1 MKLIEELCI
10 FKNAS
15 KLAYWLNLFFFYPN
29 LLRALSPVVGAI
41 KEKWLYVPLSGSRV
55 VFGRQKE
62 PNEAF
67 IGFILMKS
75 ILVLFLSHPHHN
87 FWDRRPLEESQ
98 THFQKNLNCE
108 FFLSQW
114 LLCFVIIPV
123 NQWSVSSLHFYLRK
137 RRKLTVL
144 DFKHLPSKQLKASI
158 RRFSASVQAKWRH
171 AGGVNE
177 YDIVGIV

>member
-1 MKLIEELCI
+1 MPQRCWHCLLSAPNDYKRDCLQANITFFFWLRSVGSWSIELSNSERRGISRSFVYGRMKLIEELCI
-10 FKNAS
+10 FK
-15 KLAYWLNLFFFYPN
+15 KCFKIGFWLNLFFFYPN

-98 THFQKNLNCE
+98 THFQNNLNCE
-108 FFLSQW
+108 FFLS
-114 LLCFVIIPV
+114 
-123 NQWSVSSLHFYLRK
+123 
-137 RRKLTVL
+137 
-144 DFKHLPSKQLKASI
+144 
-158 RRFSASVQAKWRH
+158 
-171 AGGVNE
+171 
-177 YDIVGIV
+177 

>member
-10 FKNAS
+10 FK
-15 KLAYWLNLFFFYPN
+15 KCFKIG
-29 LLRALSPVVGAI
+29 LLTES
-41 KEKWLYVPLSGSRV
+41 
-55 VFGRQKE
+55 
-62 PNEAF
+62 
-67 IGFILMKS
+67 
-75 ILVLFLSHPHHN
+75 VLFLSKSPEGPVTSRRCYQRKMTLCPS
-87 FWDRRPLEESQ
+87 FWFSCRLRSPERAEWSFHWL
-98 THFQKNLNCE
+98 HFDEKYFGSIFIPSNCE

>member
-1 MKLIEELCI
+1 MLQNWLIDWICSFFIQISWGPCHQSSVLSKKNDFMSLFLVLESSSVARKSRMKLSL
-10 FKNAS
+10 AS
-15 KLAYWLNLFFFYPN
+15 FWWK
-29 LLRALSPVVGAI
+29 
-41 KEKWLYVPLSGSRV
+41 
-55 VFGRQKE
+55 
-62 PNEAF
+62 
-67 IGFILMKS
+67 
-75 ILVLFLSHPHHN
+75 VLFLSHPHHN

-114 LLCFVIIPV
+114 LLCFVIVTV

-158 RRFSASVQAKWRH
+158 RRFSASVQAKCRH